1 LLALDSMR
9 LARLSLAAFLTLLCT
24 CRARSPDDPAPP
36 FEDELP
42 PLVEAPRPTVDP
54 PRSPPP
60 AVPPETPHSP
70 PPSPP
75 PTPPEPPKP
84 PEVPEAQRPFVLPPV
99 QTSVPE
105 YALSMPDAVL
115 QQFLAEPRTPEQDAV
130 FTAQGVSYN
139 VKVRLRGA
147 SARSFPKKSWNVSF
161 PKGVR
166 FEGRSS
172 LNLVAEYAD
181 ATLLAEKL
189 SYDLLA
195 AMRVPAPRT
204 KFVRVTV
211 NGVYQGPFLDIE
223 QVNKSF
229 LEAHAFAD
237 EDATIYRCG
246 WKDGEFKTWKVPYQ
260 GAWKKKT
267 NEREPDTA
275 LHEVL
280 TVINHT
286 PEPQLASTL
295 EQHVEVE
302 AFLRSMVMDA
312 LMANHYVE
320 DSESYFIHDAVTGRW
335 AYVPWDLNNVDAR
348 WWYPLPASGA
358 QPLVN
363 HPLFPFTLTDGW
375 TQKMYDRRKLE
386 TEAYPG
392 YLPVFSNL
400 GTRVVLNPELRA
412 RLEASLRK
420 ALDELFTPE
429 VMHPY
434 IDALHA
440 VVEPHM
446 RDDPYMDFEKFR
458 AGRAF
463 MRDFVTRRR
472 QFVLS
477 ELSRLAA
484 QRPGLVLEQFDP
496 REGFLVLGN
505 RGSRPVALGSKTLTT
520 NLRVSLSSL
529 VSHPTGTVLPDVT
542 LAPGETRRFTASEL
556 GLTFPERGEL
566 GIFDGVSVVGF
577 FDVLFYGPLPEG
589 QRYVHGTQGW
599 QTQ

>member
-1 LLALDSMR
+1 
-9 LARLSLAAFLTLLCT
+9 
-24 CRARSPDDPAPP
+24 
-36 FEDELP
+36 
-42 PLVEAPRPTVDP
+42 
-54 PRSPPP
+54 
-60 AVPPETPHSP
+60 
-70 PPSPP
+70 
-75 PTPPEPPKP
+75 
-84 PEVPEAQRPFVLPPV
+84 VPEAQRPFVLPPV

-105 YALSMPDAVL
+105 YALSMPDEVL
-115 QQFLAEPRTPEQDAV
+115 QRFLADPEGPEQDAV

-147 SARSFPKKSWNVSF
+147 SARYFPKKSWNVNF

-166 FEGRSS
+166 FEGRTS

-195 AMRVPAPRT
+195 ALRVPAPHT

-211 NGVYQGPFLDIE
+211 NGVYHGPFLDIE
-223 QVNKSF
+223 QVNKAF
-229 LEAHAFAD
+229 LQAHAFAD
-237 EDATIYRCG
+237 ADATIYRCG

-260 GAWKKKT
+260 GAWQKKT
-267 NEREPDTA
+267 NEKQPDTA

-280 TVINHT
+280 ALINHT
-286 PEPQLASTL
+286 PEPEFASTL
-295 EQHVEVE
+295 AQHLEVE
-302 AFLRSMVMDA
+302 SFLRSMVMDA
-312 LMANHYVE
+312 LMSNHYVE

-335 AYVPWDLNNVDAR
+335 SYVPWDLNNVDAR
-348 WWYPLPASGA
+348 WWYPIVIEEARPIA
-358 QPLVN
+358 N
-363 HPLFPFTLTDGW
+363 HPLYPFTLTDGW

-400 GTRVVLNPELRA
+400 GTRVVLNPKLRA
-412 RLEASLRK
+412 RLDALLGK

-429 VMHPY
+429 VLHPY

-446 RDDPYMDFEKFR
+446 RDDPYMDFERFR
-458 AGRAF
+458 VGRTF
-463 MRDFVTRRR
+463 MRDYVTRRR

-484 QRPGLVLEQFDP
+484 QRPGLVFEQFDP
-496 REGFLVLGN
+496 REGSLVLGN
-505 RGSRPVALGSKTLTT
+505 RGSQPVSLGGKTLTT
-520 NLRVSLSSL
+520 NLRMSLTSL
-529 VSHPTGTVLPDVT
+529 VSPPLGTMLPDVT

-556 GLTFPERGEL
+556 GMTFPERGEL
-566 GIFDGVSVVGF
+566 GLFDGLSVVGF
-577 FDVLFYGPLPEG
+577 FDVLFYGPLPEA
-589 QRYVHGTQGW
+589 QKYVRGAEGW
-599 QTQ
+599 QTR